1 LQDKPQDVILC
12 HSRLSVLLCQTPYR
26 AERNSPNVLR
36 APHLPHP
43 AGPHARYP
51 QPLRDRRPA
60 PLQEARAR
68 IGRLLDRTVN
78 ATGERI
84 TRTNVNELVYLL
96 RFKDRQACE
105 AAWAAFRQDPEWL
118 ETRRRTEASGPIVQ
132 EVISQML
139 TPTAF
144 SPMS

>member
-1 LQDKPQDVILC
+1 MIYELRTYRIPPGRMPDILNRFETVTM
-12 HSRLSVLLCQTPYR
+12 RLFKKHGFEVVGFWTT
-26 AERNSPNVLR
+26 
-36 APHLPHP
+36 
-43 AGPHARYP
+43 
-51 QPLRDRRPA
+51 D
-60 PLQEARAR
+60 QE
-68 IGRLLDRTVN
+68 DRTVN

-118 ETRRRTEASGPIVQ
+118 EARRRTEANGPIVQ

-139 TPTAF
+139 TPTTF